1 MRKEDAVIGARV
13 IAVAAVD
20 GKDTTYNKAG
30 TIIISGSRSA
40 LYDICVEFDDYI
52 DGHNGYVS
60 GKGPTGR
67 DGHCWWGMFDDF
79 ELEGIEEDVEIKLS
93 FDELLGE
100 V

>member
-13 IAVAAVD
+13 IAVTAVD
-20 GKDTTYNKAG
+20 GKDDTYNRAG
-30 TIIISGSRSA
+30 TIIANSENNGF
-40 LYDICVEFDDYI
+40 DICVEFDDYI
-52 DGHNGYVS
+52 AGHDGYVS

-67 DGHCWWGMFDDF
+67 DGHCWWGQLEDF
-79 ELEGIEEDVEIKLS
+79 ELEDIAEGVEIKLS